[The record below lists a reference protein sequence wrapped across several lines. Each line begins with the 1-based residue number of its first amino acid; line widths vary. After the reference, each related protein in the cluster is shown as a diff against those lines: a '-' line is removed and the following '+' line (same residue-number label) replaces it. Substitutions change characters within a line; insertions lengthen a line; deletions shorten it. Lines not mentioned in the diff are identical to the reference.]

1 MMRPCPFPSLASFP
15 CSLGFLGL
23 PHFPPLGRHSL
34 EYSLQ
39 RQGLPVT
46 SIHGDKEQWQRE
58 ESLRLFKSGE
68 TPILVATDVAA
79 RGLDIP
85 NVMHVVNYDLPGNI
99 DDYGACSLNKKVA
112 RPKRTPRGADSRRA
126 WGWGNG
132 CGRIVQSIA
141 LAARAVLATLVSR
154 PASSTLPPTRTWPR
168 TSPTCFRRRTRRCD
182 LGQASG
188 VERVE
193 RVEQDEGW
201 GVTGPGCMPWPEWSR
216 TRVGA

>member
-1 MMRPCPFPSLASFP
+1 M
-15 CSLGFLGL
+15 
-23 PHFPPLGRHSL
+23 
-34 EYSLQ
+34 
-39 RQGLPVT
+39 T

-99 DDYGACSLNKKVA
+99 DDYGACSFKESRVQ
-112 RPKRTPRGADSRRA
+112 TDPRGADSRRA
-126 WGWGNG
+126 
-132 CGRIVQSIA
+132 RARARSRTIVQSTA
-141 LAARAVLATLVSR
+141 LVARAVLATSVSR

-182 LGQASG
+182 LGQALG

-193 RVEQDEGW
+193 RVERVQRVEQDEGW
-201 GVTGPGCMPWPEWSR
+201 
-216 TRVGA
+216 A